1 DEVGAYMMVDMAHI
15 AGLVAAGYHPNPV
28 EVADFVTSTT
38 HKTLRGP
45 RGGVIL
51 CKEKYAKIIDKSIF
65 PGIQGGPLM
74 HVIAA
79 KAVCFKEALSPEFK
93 EYQGRVIKNAKCLA
107 QALIDRGFNLVSGG
121 TDNHLIL
128 VDLRN
133 KKITGKDAEHL
144 LDGVGIT
151 VNKNTIPFDP
161 EKPSVTSG
169 IRLGTPATTTRGFN
183 TDDMVEIADI
193 MNWTIENRDND
204 LTPAKKRV
212 QKLCDKYPLYE

>member
-1 DEVGAYMMVDMAHI
+1 
-15 AGLVAAGYHPNPV
+15 
-28 EVADFVTSTT
+28 
-38 HKTLRGP
+38 
-45 RGGVIL
+45 
-51 CKEKYAKIIDKSIF
+51 
-65 PGIQGGPLM
+65 
-74 HVIAA
+74 
-79 KAVCFKEALSPEFK
+79 
-93 EYQGRVIKNAKCLA
+93 
-107 QALIDRGFNLVSGG
+107 
-121 TDNHLIL
+121 
-128 VDLRN
+128 
-133 KKITGKDAEHL
+133 AEHL